1 MAELTMEHI
10 NAIAKVRF
18 NSARPQRVHLGKS
31 DDFTCDLLC
40 FEPGQEYSATERCAY
55 YFIAANGVLKAGKE
69 KKNVA
74 MGHLVIFEKDQPH
87 TIINTSEQRL
97 ICLAISPK

>member
-1 MAELTMEHI
+1 MVCAMDHV

-40 FEPGQEYSATERCAY
+40 LEPGQEHSATGRCAY
-55 YFIAANGVLKAGKE
+55 YFIAANGVLKTGKE
-69 KKNVA
+69 KKNVS
-74 MGHLVIFEKDQPH
+74 MGHFVIFEKDEHH

-97 ICLAISPK
+97 IILVVYPR